1 MITTMAAFRHGVARG
16 LALEIRARDVLGASL
31 QTRERSFSARGRRS
45 AGMRLAPEV
54 ASGGAETRVQGATG
68 PKSRSGGAWRGDGEL
83 AGAGLCK
90 VGGGKR
96 ATGAGDEHA
105 TASKTQTGAA
115 LSERAPIPDR
125 KQLIKSDFPGRAAR
139 VARYSTGSIRVQR

>member
-1 MITTMAAFRHGVARG
+1 M
-16 LALEIRARDVLGASL
+16 
-31 QTRERSFSARGRRS
+31 RGRFRREGGVS

-54 ASGGAETRVQGATG
+54 ASGGSKDEDEGSNRAPIAIWRDLA
-68 PKSRSGGAWRGDGEL
+68 GGMESWRGQ
-83 AGAGLCK
+83 GLCK

-105 TASKTQTGAA
+105 TASETKPGAA

-125 KQLIKSDFPGRAAR
+125 KQLIKSDFPGRAPR
-139 VARYSTGSIRVQR
+139 VARYSTSSIRVQR

>member
-1 MITTMAAFRHGVARG
+1 M
-16 LALEIRARDVLGASL
+16 
-31 QTRERSFSARGRRS
+31 RGRFRREGGVS

-54 ASGGAETRVQGATG
+54 ASGGSKGEGEGSNRAQIAV
-68 PKSRSGGAWRGDGEL
+68 WRGLAGDGEL
-83 AGAGLCK
+83 AWAGLCK

-105 TASKTQTGAA
+105 TASETQTGAA

-125 KQLIKSDFPGRAAR
+125 KQLIKTDFPGRAPR
-139 VARYSTGSIRVQR
+139 VARYSTGSIRIQR